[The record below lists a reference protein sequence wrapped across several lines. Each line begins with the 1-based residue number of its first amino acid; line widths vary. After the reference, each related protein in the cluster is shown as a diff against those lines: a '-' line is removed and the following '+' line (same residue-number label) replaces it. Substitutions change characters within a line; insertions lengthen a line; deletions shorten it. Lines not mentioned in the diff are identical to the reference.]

1 MYLSTMY
8 CMNVIWVFLPE
19 INFTYLLTNK
29 WLHGVGGSMDVPP
42 PAQYQICYLFFTA
55 LMDQNIYAWKCISDS

>member
-19 INFTYLLTNK
+19 INFTYLLTSLDQLYMYATIEFLMYYFLPN
-29 WLHGVGGSMDVPP
+29 MVP
-42 PAQYQICYLFFTA
+42 
-55 LMDQNIYAWKCISDS
+55 NV